1 MSKKNG
7 ACCYH
12 TDTPTEQIGVYHMSD
27 FQDEAA
33 GENSL
38 DALSAS
44 RLIAERLTLN
54 DIHGCLYNPVEDESG
69 CLVSVDDAYF
79 SLRFNSAEDGEKM
92 RERCGLVQC
101 DGVPHFTESNRPN
114 GWRYFYTYQI
124 GQSTVRFGI
133 GWIGSNGKTSMQRG
147 FLQFNPN
154 KTMNDERLGM
164 LTRRI
169 MTYLRDFKLE
179 RWDLAIDIPSCRE
192 DTRIAKDAR
201 GYEYI
206 DKGHGITEY
215 LGTRNKPGRVKLY
228 DKTREAG
235 LDGDWTRLELTC
247 DGDWGIDEIMRR
259 LPRVYT
265 WRGSANESERNW
277 VRAFGLLAAEY
288 LDAVGGTIEP
298 YLRLLGRGAARKV
311 LDYLASPRVTV
322 NRETLED
329 LMIRVSEVE
338 CMLCAI

>member
-1 MSKKNG
+1 
-7 ACCYH
+7 
-12 TDTPTEQIGVYHMSD
+12 MSD
-27 FQDEAA
+27 FQDEGA
-33 GENSL
+33 GENSP
-38 DALSAS
+38 DELSAS
-44 RLIAERLTLN
+44 RLIAERIALN
-54 DIHGCLYNPVEDESG
+54 DIHACLFDFVEDENG
-69 CLVSVDDAYF
+69 VLFSVDDAYF
-79 SLRFNSAEDGEKM
+79 SLRFKSEDDGIKM
-92 RERCGLVQC
+92 RERCGLIQC
-101 DGVPHFTESNRPN
+101 DGTPHFVESNRPN
-114 GWRYFYTYQI
+114 GWRYFYSYEI

-133 GWIGSNGKTSMQRG
+133 GWIGSSGKLSMQRG

-169 MTYLRDFKLE
+169 MPYLRDFKLE
-179 RWDLAIDIPSCRE
+179 RWDLAIDIPASRE
-192 DTRIAKDAR
+192 DTRMAKDAR

-228 DKTREAG
+228 DKTKEAG
-235 LDGDWTRLELTC
+235 LDADWTRLELTC
-247 DGDWGIDEIMRR
+247 GGDWGIDEIMRR

-265 WRGSANESERNW
+265 WRGSKNEHERNW

-298 YLRLLGRGAARKV
+298 YLRLLGRGASRKV
-311 LDYLASPRVTV
+311 LDYLASPRVNV

-329 LMIRVSEVE
+329 VMIRVSEVE